1 MKTKRGWTPQPST
14 QEQVGQALQGVPFEV
29 VVERVAL
36 ALGRAIARAAA
47 WRTATGGTA
56 LDAALAALRGEE

>member
-1 MKTKRGWTPQPST
+1 MKVKRGWTPQPST
-14 QEQVGQALQGVPFEV
+14 EDQVRQALAGASFDV